1 MSPRPQS
8 AGTAGIA
15 AGVTL
20 AIIFILFL
28 TSGVTPATFM
38 DPEQALSFV
47 RDSGGRL
54 RTIAFFGAVTT
65 ALATVFV
72 AGLAARLQAK
82 TPTRATATLYFGIL
96 GNAGHGIGS
105 LAFWFGVPM
114 FAAVAARDQVAATHA
129 WGAFA
134 AITNGY
140 DGFGNFGIGLSLLM
154 AGWAIISEK
163 ALPTSLGWVGAVGG
177 VATLALLF
185 WPNAQLAFL
194 ASLVLT
200 VLFLVWAGNELRKGK

>member
-1 MSPRPQS
+1 MGPRSQS
-8 AGTAGIA
+8 AGTAGIV

-20 AIIFILFL
+20 AVIFILFL
-28 TSGVTPATFM
+28 TSGITPATFM
-38 DPEQALSFV
+38 DPTQALQYV
-47 RDSGGRL
+47 RAGGARL
-54 RTIAFFGAVTT
+54 RSIAFFGAATV

-114 FAAVAARDQVAATHA
+114 FAAVAAQDAVAASHA
-129 WGAFA
+129 WGAFT
-134 AITNGY
+134 AITTGF

-154 AGWAIISEK
+154 AGWAIISEH
-163 ALPTSLGWVGAVGG
+163 ALPAGLGWVGVLGG

-185 WPNAQLAFL
+185 WRNSQVAFL

-200 VLFLVWAGNELRKGK
+200 VLFLVWAGSELRKGK